1 MPWLTALFALKNT
14 LSPKKLG
21 IIVIV
26 IVLLAA
32 VLYVV
37 ALRTKLK
44 SVNAQLE
51 RKTQQVVELQLSVQL
66 LEKNAIIKER
76 LLKKYMNRTQKIEA
90 SAQAKNSQIS
100 EARDVESK
108 KWLSTVIPAPISNI
122 LRDNR

>member
-21 IIVIV
+21 IIAIV

-32 VLYVV
+32 VMYVV

-51 RKTQQVVELQLSVQL
+51 RKAQQVVELQLSVQL

-90 SAQAKNSQIS
+90 ATKLRNSQIN
-100 EARDVESK
+100 EVQDVESK
-108 KWLSTVIPAPISNI
+108 TWLSTTLPAPVVNI
-122 LRDNR
+122 LRDNQ